1 MMGKLRILYVDG
13 IPVLSQHFKWIK
25 CCDILHNWH
34 LKCIILL
41 QKIERCSVMYRKVYE
56 QLKKWKKSNARK
68 PLIIYGARQIGKTY
82 SMLEFGQE
90 EYDNVAYF
98 NLENNSD
105 LVCIFD
111 KDLNPERII
120 AELSILKSV
129 SIIPERTLIIFDEIQ
144 ACEKALTFLKY
155 INEDA
160 NEYHIIAAGSLL
172 GLALNRGNYSF
183 PVGKVDTINMYPMT
197 FEEFLIALGE
207 EELKN
212 VIIKAA
218 KDTIPLSETMHN
230 KALELYRTYLA
241 VGGYPEAVVRYI
253 EKRDFDYVR
262 AVQCNIS
269 DAYIA
274 DMAKYSTP
282 ADMVKA
288 IAAYNSLPSQ
298 LAKENSKFMYSVI
311 GSSARAKDYESAIS
325 WLISAGVVIKCNK
338 VTEGNMPLKIYEDIL
353 SFKMYYSDVGLLAMK
368 SGVPAENIIHNLKL
382 SDKMRG
388 ILAENYVA
396 QELYAKGIMPYY
408 WVSTNQA
415 EVDFVIQTGD
425 SVIPIEVK
433 SADNVRAR
441 SLGIYRNKYTPEY
454 SVRVSAK
461 NFGFENGIKS
471 IPLYALFAI

>member
-1 MMGKLRILYVDG
+1 
-13 IPVLSQHFKWIK
+13 
-25 CCDILHNWH
+25 
-34 LKCIILL
+34 
-41 QKIERCSVMYRKVYE
+41 MYRKVFE
-56 QLKKWKKSNARK
+56 QLRKWKNSDVRK

-82 SMLEFGQE
+82 SMLEFGQA

-105 LVCIFD
+105 LVSIFE

-120 AELSILKSV
+120 AELAILKGV
-129 SIIPERTLIIFDEIQ
+129 SITPGRTLIIFDEIQ

-160 NEYHIIAAGSLL
+160 NEYHVVAAGSLL
-172 GLALNRGNYSF
+172 GLALNRGSFSF
-183 PVGKVDTINMYPMT
+183 PVGKVDIINMYPMT
-197 FEEFLIALGE
+197 FEEFLIALE
-207 EELKN
+207 EEKLRN
-212 VIIKAA
+212 IIAEA
-218 KDTIPLSETMHN
+218 VKDAMPLSDAIHD
-230 KALELYRTYLA
+230 KAVELYRVYLS

-253 EKRDFDYVR
+253 EKKDFDYVR
-262 AVQCNIS
+262 AVQGNMS

-282 ADMVKA
+282 VDMVKA

-311 GSSARAKDYESAIS
+311 GSSARAKDYESALS

-338 VTEGNMPLKIYEDIL
+338 VSEGNMPLKIYEDTL
-353 SFKMYYSDVGLLAMK
+353 SFKMYYSDVGLLSMK
-368 SGVPAENIIHNLKL
+368 AGVPANNVIHNLQI

-388 ILAENYVA
+388 MLAENYVA
-396 QELYAKGIMPYY
+396 QELYAKGISPYY
-408 WVSTNQA
+408 WVSDNQA
-415 EVDFVIQTGD
+415 EVDFVIQTGA
-425 SVIPIEVK
+425 SVTPIEVK

-441 SLGIYRNKYTPEY
+441 SLGIYRNKYSPEY
-454 SVRVSAK
+454 SIRTSTK